1 MGGHC
6 YIVLICASL
15 CYTRPNGRTLLHSN
29 VLHLCF
35 FVLHCATL
43 GRMGGQ
49 DKESRS
55 GKQVSRPA
63 GALTKIQIESPKGEG
78 EAQREV
84 LSVTKLKRTRA
95 HRGGVEHKHRGAQRR
110 VQHNSQN

>member
-1 MGGHC
+1 MSAATKSSWC
-6 YIVLICASL
+6 L
-15 CYTRPNGRTLLHSN
+15 NGETLLH
-29 VLHLCF
+29 CAT
-35 FVLHCATL
+35 FVLYCATL

-63 GALTKIQIESPKGEG
+63 GALTKIQIESPKGER

-84 LSVTKLKRTRA
+84 LSVTKLKPTRA
-95 HRGGVEHKHRGAQRR
+95 HRGGVEHKHTGAHRAQRC
-110 VQHNSQN
+110 VQHNP

>member
-15 CYTRPNGRTLLHSN
+15 CYTRPNGRTLLH
-29 VLHLCF
+29 CAT
-35 FVLHCATL
+35 FVVPCPTL
-43 GRMGGQ
+43 GRLGGQ

-63 GALTKIQIESPKGEG
+63 GALTKIQIESPKGER

-84 LSVTKLKRTRA
+84 LSVTKLKPTRA
-95 HRGGVEHKHRGAQRR
+95 HRGGVEHKHTGAQRR

>member
-1 MGGHC
+1 MSQWEDIATLC
-6 YIVLICASL
+6 YICASL
-15 CYTRPNGRTLLHSN
+15 CFI
-29 VLHLCF
+29 VLHCATLCF

-63 GALTKIQIESPKGEG
+63 GALTKIQIESPKGER

-84 LSVTKLKRTRA
+84 LSVTKLKPTRA
-95 HRGGVEHKHRGAQRR
+95 HRGGVEHKHTGAQRR